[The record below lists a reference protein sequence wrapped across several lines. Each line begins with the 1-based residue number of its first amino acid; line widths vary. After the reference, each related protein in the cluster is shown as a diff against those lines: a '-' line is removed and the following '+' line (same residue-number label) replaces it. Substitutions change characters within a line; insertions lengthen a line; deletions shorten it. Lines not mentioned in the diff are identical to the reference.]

1 MSNYNSIK
9 AIINANVKTN
19 GKQEISGSVLNSVLN
34 AMVNALGAGYQYA
47 GVATPD
53 SNPGTPDTNVVYI
66 AATAGTYAYM
76 GGLAVAE
83 GEVAILR
90 YNGTWTK
97 DVTGAAT
104 AKEMFGINRDIYG
117 RTVPKTD
124 LPTRNGSMGNSGNV
138 NAVVWLNIPCAGY
151 DYIHFRI
158 NKPFAAA
165 GNIYVFSYTLPNGS
179 YHDKVDDDIANGFYQ
194 DDINKELTLSVKGL
208 NSFTI
213 QCYETSLPFSYPSSC
228 TPVRVASFA
237 SGEGL
242 EYYLT
247 KDNTLISQLRTEVNH
262 IADFTIV
269 NQNNSNLPNFDESTQ
284 TLDFGEDPVFCC
296 RGKRYVP
303 AQIWASDES
312 KYRAIRWPSPDD
324 DEVGPALILV
334 FNADDCTFAFKRY
347 SAALASAECIVGGLR
362 TSRTSKHVIA
372 HMPFQFTIN
381 GISAETEVSKLARIS
396 KTTSFILINQNSSTL
411 PNFDDTNKQL
421 DFGSDPVIFCKGQKY
436 QPAVIWSSDTSKF
449 RAIPWI
455 LSVTTAQILVFKT
468 SDCTFFF
475 KAYFYSPADDEVI
488 IGGIRLNPNNTMRVA
503 NVPFLYTINGKN
515 LWLEWNSIIPSFQGR
530 RVSIIPT
537 GISAISLPNLDT
549 ATRTLS
555 FGADTGIEIGG
566 ESHIGTANLSV
577 TIPSNGTTAFRIWFD
592 LDSKTLSA
600 TEYKRTYPTNS
611 RKVLLGSIRWA
622 TDGSIYADLPFDIT
636 FNGGN
641 AGRLYRSYSDTPHYY
656 SGEKIVIGGTLRLR
670 KQIDYTS
677 YGTLSHSGG
686 QGLAIY
692 NEQYLVRLYNGGG
705 IAIFDLTAQTK
716 LGEFDLASAG
726 SENHANC
733 LNFGKKFDSSDT
745 LPLMYISEAYGQNRL
760 FVERV
765 NGNFSS
771 SSLIQTISFSGVLPS
786 SHNGNSFAVDVLGNR
801 LFMVIHLPDH
811 NVMVKVFDLP
821 SISNASVT
829 LTSDDVLDSYT
840 IEGIENIMQ
849 GVTYQGGKLL
859 MPFGF
864 GTSAYPSSFAAIDTD
879 KKRLSTF
886 ADISFLSGEMEDVTT
901 ADNAVVIGNSANK
914 LYYLD
919 F

>member
-1 MSNYNSIK
+1 MNYENLK
-9 AIINANVKTN
+9 ALVNAKVYENTE
-19 GKQEISGSVLNSVLN
+19 QEITGEGLNEVLQSIVASLKK
-34 AMVNALGAGYQYA
+34 GYQFV
-47 GVATPD
+47 GIATP
-53 SNPGTPDTNVVYI
+53 STNPGTPDQNVFYV
-66 AATAGTYAYM
+66 ASESGTYPNFN
-76 GGLAVAE
+76 GLVVSD
-83 GEVAILR
+83 GEVAILK

-104 AKEMFGINRDIYG
+104 AEQ
-117 RTVPKTD
+117 
-124 LPTRNGSMGNSGNV
+124 
-138 NAVVWLNIPCAGY
+138 AG
-151 DYIHFRI
+151 
-158 NKPFAAA
+158 KL
-165 GNIYVFSYTLPNGS
+165 G
-179 YHDKVDDDIANGFYQ
+179 Q
-194 DDINKELTLSVKGL
+194 DVSK
-208 NSFTI
+208 
-213 QCYETSLPFSYPSSC
+213 
-228 TPVRVASFA
+228 
-237 SGEGL
+237 
-242 EYYLT
+242 
-247 KDNTLISQLRTEVNH
+247 LRTEVNH
-262 IADFTIV
+262 IADFKIV
-269 NQNNSNLPNFDESTQ
+269 NQNNSNLPNFDESSQ
-284 TLDFGEDPVFCC
+284 TLDFGEDPVFYC

-303 AQIWASDES
+303 VQIWASDKS
-312 KYRAIRWPSPDD
+312 KYRAIRWPSPNDD
-324 DEVGPALILV
+324 GVGSALILV

-347 SAALASAECIVGGLR
+347 SVALAPAECIVGGLR

-372 HMPFQFTIN
+372 HMPFRFTIN

-396 KTTSFILINQNSSTL
+396 KTTSFVLINQNSSTL

-455 LSVTTAQILVFKT
+455 PSSITSAQILVFKT

-475 KAYFYSPADDEVI
+475 KAYTYSPADDEVI
-488 IGGIRLNPNNTMRVA
+488 IGGIRLNPSSTMRVA

-537 GISAISLPNLDT
+537 GTSEISLPNLDT

-577 TIPSNGTTAFRIWFD
+577 TIPSDGTTAFRIWFD

-600 TEYKRTYPTNS
+600 TTYGQTYPTNS

-705 IAIFDLTAQTK
+705 IAIFDLIAQTK

-811 NVMVKVFDLP
+811 NVMVKVFNLP